1 MISNLFY
8 RHRILSPHYYFLRM
22 SFVYAIVLRDKT
34 PLAEFPLNKPELAS
48 SASSILSQVNLESP
62 RLTAQQG
69 NYLYTTLSDSDN
81 ITFIGI
87 SDKSTEAQLRNSFIN
102 EIQREWRLKY
112 GSSCSS
118 FAAHEKDAEFG
129 PIIEKVLNNYNNERA
144 KQLQVVH
151 NNISEAQMEMSKNM
165 EMALNR
171 RNRINEISE
180 KADDV
185 SQQSQL
191 YYQGTTDLRRK
202 MCWQKYKM
210 FVLIGS
216 LITILIIFL
225 IIVWAVKNNKDK
237 ANNNDNN

>member
-1 MISNLFY
+1 MTFI
-8 RHRILSPHYYFLRM
+8 
-22 SFVYAIVLRDKT
+22 YAIVLRDKT

-69 NYLYTTLSDSDN
+69 NYLFTTLSDSDN

-87 SDKSTEAQLRNSFIN
+87 SDKTADAQLRNSFIN

-129 PIIEKVLNNYNNERA
+129 PIIEKVLNNYNNERT

-171 RNRINEISE
+171 GNRINEISE

-191 YYQGTTDLRRK
+191 YYQGTTELRRK

-210 FVLIGS
+210 FVIIGVIVTFFIILLIV
-216 LITILIIFL
+216 I
-225 IIVWAVKNNKDK
+225 WASKNKSKESDK
-237 ANNNDNN
+237 EK